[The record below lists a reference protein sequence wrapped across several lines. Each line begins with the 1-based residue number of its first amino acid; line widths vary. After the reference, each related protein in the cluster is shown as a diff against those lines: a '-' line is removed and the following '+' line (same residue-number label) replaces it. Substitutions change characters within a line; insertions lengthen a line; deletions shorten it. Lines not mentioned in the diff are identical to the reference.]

1 MNVIDEKDEAHM
13 MEVPDFSP
21 VLDALVKDGYFV
33 GKQFWAGHHVTDF
46 AAACKRMIKAKRF
59 HPATIGKGSE
69 AKRDTSIR
77 SDEICWLD
85 ESSTEPL
92 LAGYL
97 EGLEKLRLQL
107 NQDLMLGLVDVE
119 VMAAHYS
126 PGARY
131 GRHFDRFKSDDART
145 VTAILYLNED
155 WQSGDGGEL
164 RIYFPDGSTKDVE
177 PTAGTMVVFMTADL
191 EHEVLETKRNRL
203 TLTGWYRRR
212 SERVA

>member
-1 MNVIDEKDEAHM
+1 MNVENKEISY
-13 MEVPDFSP
+13 PDFSP
-21 VLDALVKDGYFV
+21 VLDALVNDGYFV
-33 GKQFWAGHHVTDF
+33 GNQFWALHHVSDF
-46 AAACKRMIKAKRF
+46 AAACQRLIIAKRF

-69 AKRDTSIR
+69 SKRDTSIR
-77 SDEICWLD
+77 SDEICWLE

-92 LAGYL
+92 LAVYL
-97 EGLEKLRLQL
+97 QGLEQLRLQL
-107 NQDLMLGLVDVE
+107 NQELMLGLADVE

-155 WQSGDGGEL
+155 WKLGDGGEL
-164 RIYFPDGSTKDVE
+164 RIYFPDGSFRDIE

-191 EHEVLETKRNRL
+191 EHEVLETKRHRL

-212 SERVA
+212 SERII